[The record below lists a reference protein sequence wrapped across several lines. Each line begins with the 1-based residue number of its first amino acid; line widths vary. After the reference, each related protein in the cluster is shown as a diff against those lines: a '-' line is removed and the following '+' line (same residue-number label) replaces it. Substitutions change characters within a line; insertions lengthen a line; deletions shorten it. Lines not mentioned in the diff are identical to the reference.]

1 MTPMPA
7 GLLLSRRAL
16 LFGLSAWAL
25 ASGMPVR
32 RAAGSARSSDYRV
45 DISMLW
51 GVIRYSVAGSMV
63 EEIDAAAG
71 RYRVLITGSGTGV
84 SSRIEAQ
91 GLIEPGGRHRPLE
104 MKNAHSL
111 AGRESWLSITY
122 DYGRGLVDYRAVGHT
137 LLLGRRRQVDDLV
150 RLPEGRVVDD
160 AVSAGLNL
168 AAGHLE
174 RDATGTYHMSIL
186 RRSRPAGEGT
196 DDVSPAGYRVEVVP
210 VRLRVE
216 PDPRTG
222 VLVAQMDMSGWSSW
236 ARPDQ
241 PARLAFT
248 PDRRLESV
256 EARLQ
261 FGSTIRMRFT

>member
-1 MTPMPA
+1 MPA
-7 GLLLSRRAL
+7 GIQLSRRAL

-25 ASGMPVR
+25 GSWMPVH
-32 RAAGSARSSDYRV
+32 RAAASVRSSDYRV

-51 GVIRYSVAGSMV
+51 GVIRYSVIGNMV
-63 EEIDAAAG
+63 EEIDAAEG
-71 RYRVLITGSGTGV
+71 RYRVLITGTGTGV
-84 SSRIEAQ
+84 SSRIEAR
-91 GLIEPGGRHRPLE
+91 GLIEPAGRHRPLE
-104 MKNAHSL
+104 MNNAHSV

-122 DYGRGLVDYRAVGHT
+122 DYARGLVDYRAVGHT

-150 RLPEGRVVDD
+150 RLPAGLAVDD
-160 AVSAGLNL
+160 AVSAGLNF

-174 RDATGTYHMSIL
+174 RDATWTYHMSIL
-186 RRSRPAGEGT
+186 RRTRPPGEGT
-196 DDVSPAGYRVEVVP
+196 DDVSPGGYRVEVVP

-216 PDPRTG
+216 PDERTG
-222 VLVAQMDMSGWSSW
+222 RLAARMDMSGWSSW

-241 PARLAFT
+241 PAQLVFT
-248 PDRRLESV
+248 PEHRLESL

>member
-1 MTPMPA
+1 
-7 GLLLSRRAL
+7 
-16 LFGLSAWAL
+16 
-25 ASGMPVR
+25 
-32 RAAGSARSSDYRV
+32 
-45 DISMLW
+45 MLW

-174 RDATGTYHMSIL
+174 RDATGTYHMSVL
-186 RRSRPAGEGT
+186 RRSRPPGEGT
-196 DDVSPAGYRVEVVP
+196 DDVSPGRLPGRGGAGSPPCGARRAHRRAGRP
-210 VRLRVE
+210 DGHVRLVFL
-216 PDPRTG
+216 G
-222 VLVAQMDMSGWSSW
+222 ALG
-236 ARPDQ
+236 
-241 PARLAFT
+241 
-248 PDRRLESV
+248 
-256 EARLQ
+256 
-261 FGSTIRMRFT
+261 

>member
-1 MTPMPA
+1 MAPMPG

-25 ASGMPVR
+25 GSLMPAR
-32 RAAGSARSSDYRV
+32 RAAGSGRSSDYRV

-51 GVIRYSVAGSMV
+51 GILRYSVAGSMV

-71 RYRVLITGSGTGV
+71 RYRVLITGTGTGV

-122 DYGRGLVDYRAVGHT
+122 DYGRNVVDYHAVGHT

-150 RLPEGRVVDD
+150 PLPEGRIVDD

-168 AAGHLE
+168 AAGQLE

-186 RRSRPAGEGT
+186 RRSRPVGEGP
-196 DDVSPAGYRVEVVP
+196 DDVSPAGYRVELVP

-216 PDPRTG
+216 PDASTG
-222 VLVAQMDMSGWSSW
+222 RLAARMDVSGWSSW
-236 ARPDQ
+236 ARPDE
-241 PARLAFT
+241 PARLVFT
-248 PDRRLESV
+248 ADRRLESI

-261 FGSTIRMRFT
+261 FGSMIRMRLT